1 MRAFVTGATGFVGHN
16 LVIELRAAG
25 WDVVALV
32 RRDSDARHLDALGVT
47 TRDGTVTDA
56 ESVLAAMPEGIDAVF
71 HVAGSTSL
79 WKRGDAQQTLVNVGG
94 TANVVRAAIARRATR
109 LVHTS
114 SVGAYGHHH
123 TRIDESTPS
132 NAESSWINYIRT
144 KRAAELEVLRGVAEG
159 LDAVIVNPPHIVGP
173 YDRRNWARLI
183 RLVRD
188 GKLPGIPPGAGSWCH
203 VREVA
208 RAHVAAFERGRTGEH
223 YLLGGTDATFLE
235 AIQTIGRLVGKPVPR
250 KPLPMF
256 VLKTVAMLNEL
267 AAAFTGREPDIT
279 PEGAALVCETIV
291 TDCGK
296 AVRELGYRAVPLE
309 TMFAD
314 CWEWMQRNG
323 GSGARQA

>member
-16 LVIELRAAG
+16 LVVELRAAG

-32 RRDSDARHLDALGVT
+32 RRDSDSRHLDAPGIT
-47 TRDGTVTDA
+47 TREGTVTDA
-56 ESVLAAMPEGIDAVF
+56 ESVLAAMPDGVDAVF
-71 HVAGSTSL
+71 HVAGSTSM
-79 WKRGDAQQTLVNVGG
+79 WKRGDAQQMLVNVVG

-132 NAESSWINYIRT
+132 NAASSWINYIRT
-144 KRAAELEVLRGVAEG
+144 KRAAEIEVLRGVAEG

-208 RAHVAAFERGRTGEH
+208 RAHIAAFERGRTGEH
-223 YLLGGTDATFLE
+223 YLLGGTDASFLE

-250 KPLPMF
+250 KPLPAF
-256 VLKTVAMLNEL
+256 VLKTVAKVNEI

-279 PEGAALVCETIV
+279 PEGAALVCETIL

-314 CWEWMQRNG
+314 CWEWMQRDE
-323 GSGARQA
+323 GSRAKHS